1 VIRTSHY
8 AFILAKLYGTL
19 ARSFVG
25 KNYRD
30 LLRVKKVTDL
40 YDLLFPGERR
50 EAPPRTL
57 TLELEARIVRASIDS
72 MRYVLETLGEPV
84 EILVHL
90 LRKLEYQGVKTLIRG
105 MAHGKT
111 ESVRIWDLG
120 VHAGIHLDA
129 AADYEKAIT
138 ASPYAWVLPHVKTK
152 PPALVENMLDTE
164 YYSRLLELA
173 QGLPAG
179 DRTGILRLVRHE
191 VTLANVIWA
200 LRLRFFFGFTWETA
214 HTLLIPGLAD
224 SSRRAVSRTF
234 EIPPD
239 SIEEWRK
246 WRFAWL
252 IEDQFT
258 ESFQAPDPIR
268 AARHADLRLYTRA
281 HQLFH
286 QSPFTLVPLFAWFK
300 LKEYETSLLKSA
312 VEALWL
318 SIPEQELLA
327 LVGTR

>member
-1 VIRTSHY
+1 
-8 AFILAKLYGTL
+8 
-19 ARSFVG
+19 
-25 KNYRD
+25 
-30 LLRVKKVTDL
+30 L
-40 YDLLFPGERR
+40 YDLLFPGERQ

-57 TLELEARIVRASIDS
+57 TIELEARIVRAGIDS

-90 LRKLEYQGVKTLIRG
+90 LRKLEYQSVKTMIRG
-105 MAHGKT
+105 MARGKT

-120 VHAGIHLDA
+120 PYAGIHLDA
-129 AADYEKAIT
+129 GADYEKAIM
-138 ASPYAWVLPHVKTK
+138 ASPYAWVLPHVRTK
-152 PPALVENMLDTE
+152 PPARVENMLDTE
-164 YYSRLLELA
+164 YYSRLLALA
-173 QGLPAG
+173 RGLPAG
-179 DRTGILRLVRHE
+179 ERTGILRLVRHE

-200 LRLRFFFGFTWETA
+200 LRLRFFFGFTWENA
-214 HTLLIPGLAD
+214 RALLIPGLAD
-224 SSRRAVSRTF
+224 SSRRAVSRAF

-268 AARHADLRLYTRA
+268 AGRHADLRLYTRA

-286 QSPFTLVPLFAWFK
+286 QGPFTLAPLFAWFK